1 MYEEERGTGAEPQIE
16 ILELDKDQ
24 IKFILH
30 NADLSVANALRRII
44 LAEVPTMAIEFVNI
58 KINTSVMND
67 EYIAQRLGMIP
78 LTSSNIDQFNYPHE
92 GGADTLAMS
101 IVTSVKFNLR
111 VKNDGTEPIEVTS
124 QHLKQD
130 DDNETED
137 QKSVKPV
144 VYSNIHGDPRHVLIM
159 KLAANQEL
167 DLECIAQKGQ
177 GKLHSKWSPAS
188 LCNMQYEPT
197 IELNSTKLAYL
208 SSTQKKQF
216 VESCPKKVFGY
227 NAKSGQV
234 DIENAS
240 ACIFCEE
247 CTKTA
252 QEFQAPELVKIG
264 YSKNR
269 FLFTVESNGSLKPDE
284 IIDSALSQL
293 QLKLET
299 VEDAMKSMHVG
310 KNRR

>member
-1 MYEEERGTGAEPQIE
+1 MYEEERGTPLEPQIE

-44 LAEVPTMAIEFVNI
+44 IAEVPTMAIEFVNV
-58 KINTSVMND
+58 KVNTSVMND
-67 EYIAQRLGMIP
+67 EYIAQRLGLIP

-92 GGADTLAMS
+92 GGTDSIAMNV
-101 IVTSVKFNLR
+101 VTSVKYTLR
-111 VKNDGTEPIEVTS
+111 VRNDGTEPIEVTS
-124 QHLKQD
+124 QHLKPD
-130 DDNETED
+130 EENETED

-144 VYSNIHGDPRHVLIM
+144 VYTNNNGEQRHVLIM
-159 KLAANQEL
+159 KLAENQEL
-167 DLECIAQKGQ
+167 DLDCIAQKGQ
-177 GKLHSKWSPAS
+177 GKLHSKWSPVS
-188 LCNMQYEPT
+188 LCNMQYEPK
-197 IELNSTKLAYL
+197 IDINYTKMAYL
-208 SSTQKKQF
+208 NSTQKKQF
-216 VESCPKKVFGY
+216 VESCPKKVYSY
-227 NAKSGQV
+227 NSKSGQV
-234 DIENAS
+234 EIENAS

-252 QEFQAPELVKIG
+252 HEMQAPELVKI
-264 YSKNR
+264 SHTQNK

-293 QLKLET
+293 QQKLDT
-299 VEDAMKSMHVG
+299 VEDAMKTMHVG